1 MRRKKMNGEVAI
13 KEVITLLALSR
24 DVLLELMMENEAIDN
39 GLLHIYCHALIGL
52 GELLE
57 DTIVSIAAYCGSYL
71 DYEVGCEGTD

>member
-1 MRRKKMNGEVAI
+1 MNGEIAM

-24 DVLLELMMENEAIDN
+24 DVLLELMMESETIDDE
-39 GLLHIYCHALIGL
+39 LLHIYCHALIGL

-57 DTIVSIAAYCGSYL
+57 DTVVSIAAYCGSSL